1 MRYTQRMYNF
11 VCQMFG
17 VFRLLFPELC
27 VAAACLI
34 LGASSSF
41 LTPYDAVFYEQ
52 DPSLSRE
59 RFEAAVPSWLLGVL
73 CAALPGGVL
82 LALCLLAPRP
92 SPRMP
97 GFAGDVRAL
106 PLEGVRALPLVGLA
120 LALTSTMLA
129 TNAVKNYVGSKRP
142 NFFDVC
148 NYAGYAAAIDS
159 RNTSSPAWRAFSAA
173 TVFGAPGS
181 LGRCVGSAAA
191 VADAQRSFPS
201 GHASLSFAGLFYLA
215 LSLRHFAGV
224 RPGDW
229 LSPAALACGSP
240 LALATF
246 VAATRVRD
254 NYHREVDV
262 AAGAAL
268 GVALALAAWSTVRA
282 RHGGLLPRPLC
293 GGSDLCGGGDF
304 CGGSDGGK
312 GEGGGA
318 PGGGQAPAPAAAATT
333 TPPWAVVS

>member
-1 MRYTQRMYNF
+1 
-11 VCQMFG
+11 MFG

-34 LGASSSF
+34 LGASSSL
-41 LTPYDAVFYEQ
+41 LTPHDSVFYEQ

-59 RFEAAVPSWLLGVL
+59 RFDAAVPSWLLGVL

-92 SPRMP
+92 SSFALPARGMP
-97 GFAGDVRAL
+97 GDAG
-106 PLEGVRALPLVGLA
+106 GVRALPLVGLA

-129 TNAVKNYVGSKRP
+129 TDAVKNYVGSKRP

-148 NYAGYAAAIDS
+148 DYAGYAAAVHS

-181 LGRCVGSAAA
+181 LGRCAGSAAA

-282 RHGGLLPRPLC
+282 RHGGRLPPPLC
-293 GGSDLCGGGDF
+293 GGSDE
-304 CGGSDGGK
+304 GK

-318 PGGGQAPAPAAAATT
+318 PGGGQAPAPAAATTTT